1 MAVIS
6 VLVLAVVFSDRSL
19 HRPAAAATSSPI
31 QHIVI
36 IDQENHSFDNVLGK
50 FCSEIGTQ
58 ITRPGAGDGCDGATT
73 GLLSSGET
81 IPLGVARDVVPD
93 VSHTVAAQT
102 RAIAGGQMNGFDRTG
117 GCHKRNGYKCYT
129 QFDPGHIP
137 NVAALATDF
146 ALSDRTFELRATPSW
161 AGHMVLGSATLDQ
174 FQGDNPKFVK
184 GLGVRKGFG
193 LGCDSN
199 RETRW
204 GPSDILVP
212 ACIPNQQGQGPFT
225 TSPVSY
231 VPTIFDTLD
240 SAAVSWDIYG
250 AGGHQDPSIDGYLWT
265 ICPTFYECLGSR
277 QDQQLVP
284 SSNVLTDARNGTLPQ
299 VSFVT
304 PTDTNSQHNTQ
315 SMAVGDNW
323 IGSVVNAIE
332 TGPDWSST
340 AIFLTWDD
348 CGCFY
353 DHVDPLQ
360 YDPEWGIRVP
370 MIIVSPFAK
379 QGYTDSTP
387 ATYASLLAY
396 VERTFGLPALHP
408 CGNEPG
414 CTDDANAYDF
424 SHAFSYSQ
432 APLAP
437 IAMAHTRV
445 PRAERR
451 YIAAHPSKN
460 NVT

>member
-1 MAVIS
+1 
-6 VLVLAVVFSDRSL
+6 
-19 HRPAAAATSSPI
+19 
-31 QHIVI
+31 
-36 IDQENHSFDNVLGK
+36 
-50 FCSEIGTQ
+50 
-58 ITRPGAGDGCDGATT
+58 
-73 GLLSSGET
+73 
-81 IPLGVARDVVPD
+81 
-93 VSHTVAAQT
+93 
-102 RAIAGGQMNGFDRTG
+102 MNGFDQTG
-117 GCHKRNGYKCYT
+117 GCHKRNGYHCYT
-129 QFDPGHIP
+129 QFDPGQIP
-137 NVAALATDF
+137 NVAALATNF

-174 FQGDNPKFVK
+174 FLGDNPKFVR
-184 GLGVRKGFG
+184 GLGVRKGYG

-199 RETRW
+199 RETLW
-204 GPSDILVP
+204 GPDLRLVP
-212 ACIPNQQGQGPFT
+212 SCIPDQQGKGPFT

-240 SAAVSWDIYG
+240 SAGVSWGIYG
-250 AGGHQDPSIDGYLWT
+250 AGGHQQPSVDGYLWT

-284 SSNVLTDARNGTLPQ
+284 ASNVLTDAQNGTLPQ

-323 IGSVVNAIE
+323 IGNVVNAIE

-370 MIIVSPFAK
+370 MIIVSRFAK

-396 VERTFGLPALHP
+396 VEHTFGLPALHP

-424 SHAFSYSQ
+424 SQAFDYGQ
-432 APLAP
+432 APLPP
-437 IAMAHTRV
+437 IAMVHTRV
-445 PRAERR
+445 PKAEKR